1 MDPAVVFST
10 AGTVTVN
17 MVPPADGVPPK
28 TCKLLKVT
36 TVPGTKFVPVNC
48 NVIGSFVSVG
58 ELTVPP
64 VKVGTGFMTVKGSE
78 PVSAPAGSFT
88 VAL

>member
-1 MDPAVVFST
+1 MFST

-17 MVPPADGVPPK
+17 IVPPADGVPPK

-48 NVIGSFVSVG
+48 NVTGSFVSVG
-58 ELTVPP
+58 VLI
-64 VKVGTGFMTVKGSE
+64 VKLDAVGTGFMTVNGKE
-78 PVSAPAGSFT
+78 PVSAPAGSLT

>member
-1 MDPAVVFST
+1 MFSIP
-10 AGTVTVN
+10 GTVTVKI
-17 MVPPADGVPPK
+17 VPPADGVPPK

-48 NVIGSFVSVG
+48 NVTGSFVSVG
-58 ELTVPP
+58 VGETV
-64 VKVGTGFMTVKGSE
+64 KLDAVGTGFMTVNGKE
-78 PVSAPAGSFT
+78 PVSAPAGSLT